1 MRVKRPVSGLNAIG
15 SAMIA
20 ILLLTVGYLCSVV
33 ACCLRLRHLFLLLL
47 SPCLAPLCCY
57 DDLLLVLLLLLLLLL
72 ILVALCNSPSV
83 CLNAGL
89 GTGRRYC
96 VQVGMVACH
105 VDLVVLL
112 TNIPKTVYV
121 VFMLVRNVNNDAV
134 VDHPFVGD
142 TPTSRSSK
150 FQ

>member
-72 ILVALCNSPSV
+72 LWASLRWESWKVGKRQQVAICRLNSDLLVE
-83 CLNAGL
+83 
-89 GTGRRYC
+89 
-96 VQVGMVACH
+96 VQVNRFRFGGFT
-105 VDLVVLL
+105 VDSFSEL
-112 TNIPKTVYV
+112 N
-121 VFMLVRNVNNDAV
+121 
-134 VDHPFVGD
+134 
-142 TPTSRSSK
+142 
-150 FQ
+150 